1 MRGGLYFYFLF
12 FSSIFF
18 VFSPLSEGKMDWG
31 LFLHCA
37 ALTFTLSRALR
48 SGECR
53 GDGGS
58 AWGAAPGAEGAQR
71 GRSDPRPPP
80 PPGNFPPGTGAV
92 RSSPGTSGPGIA
104 FCALWGAC
112 TERAARS
119 HKIRTANYLNSVS
132 SHRQLNKSRLR
143 YLKDNEHRRRKAL
156 PRPFFP

>member
-1 MRGGLYFYFLF
+1 MEGFIFIFF

-80 PPGNFPPGTGAV
+80 GNFPPGDGSGAV
-92 RSSPGTSGPGIA
+92 LP
-104 FCALWGAC
+104 
-112 TERAARS
+112 
-119 HKIRTANYLNSVS
+119 
-132 SHRQLNKSRLR
+132 R
-143 YLKDNEHRRRKAL
+143 YLRAGHCLLCSVGCLYRAGCSFSQDQDSQL
-156 PRPFFP
+156 S